1 MPRTATRSEAAFDA
15 ERFLARL
22 DGLFADLARPVPLH
36 APLFGAEEEEAVQ
49 RVIASGWVSSAGPE
63 IARFEERLAAIT
75 GARHVVAV
83 VNGTAALHLA
93 YRAVGVKA
101 GDEVIMPPLSFVAT
115 ANAVVQAG
123 AVPHFVDIEPARL
136 GLDPQALARRLEAV
150 GERQGAAVI
159 NRKTGRR
166 IAAVALVHV
175 FGVPACDREVAA
187 VCAEWGLPLVEDA
200 AEALGSRRQ
209 DRHVGRMGACG
220 VLSFNGNKIVTTGGG
235 GAVITDDE
243 ELARRVRSWA
253 TVAKR
258 PHPFRFIHDEA
269 AYNYRLPNLN
279 AALGL
284 AQLARLDRFLAA
296 KRALAAR
303 YREALAGLPG
313 VTPHRAPAD
322 SAPNNWLIAME
333 ADLPDTT
340 ARDAVLAAA
349 YARGIGLRP
358 VWDLLHRLPMY
369 RDAPRGD
376 LERAER
382 VEPRLICLPSGPAV
396 ARALTGSE
404 TARRSHRERTRRNP
418 STNQPQGLE

>member
-15 ERFLARL
+15 DRFLARL

-36 APLFGAEEEEAVQ
+36 EPLFGIEEQEAV
-49 RVIASGWVSSAGPE
+49 RHVIASGWVSSAGPE

-93 YRAVGVKA
+93 YRAVGVQT
-101 GDEVIMPPLSFVAT
+101 GDEVIMPPLTFVAT
-115 ANAVVQAG
+115 ANAVAQAG

-136 GLDPQALARRLEAV
+136 GLDPHALARRLEEV
-150 GERQGAAVI
+150 GDRRGETVF
-159 NRKTGRR
+159 NRETGRR

-187 VCAEWGLPLVEDA
+187 VCDEWGLPLVEDA
-200 AEALGSRRQ
+200 AEALGSRRTG
-209 DRHVGRMGACG
+209 RHVGRMGACG

-243 ELARRVRSWA
+243 ELAWRVRSWA

-258 PHPFRFIHDEA
+258 PHPFRFVHDEVA
-269 AYNYRLPNLN
+269 CNYRLPNLN

-296 KRALAAR
+296 KGALAAR

-313 VTPHRAPAD
+313 VTLRPTPAD
-322 SAPNNWLIAME
+322 SAPNNWLIAVE
-333 ADLPDTT
+333 ADLPDTA

-349 YARGIGLRP
+349 HSRGIGMRP

-376 LERAER
+376 LGEAESR
-382 VEPRLICLPSGPAV
+382 EPRLICLPSGPGV
-396 ARALTGSE
+396 ALTLAG
-404 TARRSHRERTRRNP
+404 RT
-418 STNQPQGLE
+418 GI